1 MKFRKTRSR
10 SARRSARKTRRERKS
25 QHQRKRKTQHQR
37 KCKSRQQ
44 RGGSIFYD
52 NRVIPDDAY
61 VTEQTDPSSTPVL
74 IQKSE
79 LKQIEETI

>member
-37 KCKSRQQ
+37 
-44 RGGSIFYD
+44 GGSIFYD

-74 IQKSE
+74 IEKSE

>member
-10 SARRSARKTRRERKS
+10 SARRSARKTRNQRQR
-25 QHQRKRKTQHQR
+25 QRKRKT
-37 KCKSRQQ
+37 Q

-61 VTEQTDPSSTPVL
+61 VTEQTDPSSTDVL
-74 IQKSE
+74 IKKSE
-79 LKQIEETI
+79 LKEIQETI

>member
-10 SARRSARKTRRERKS
+10 SARRSARKTRRERKT
-25 QHQRKRKTQHQR
+25 QHQRKRKSQR
-37 KCKSRQQ
+37 KSQ

-74 IQKSE
+74 IEKSE
-79 LKQIEETI
+79 LKEIQETI

>member
-25 QHQRKRKTQHQR
+25 QRKSQRKSNQK
-37 KCKSRQQ
+37 
-44 RGGSIFYD
+44 GGSIFYD

-61 VTEQTDPSSTPVL
+61 VTEQIDPSSTDVL
-74 IQKSE
+74 IKKSE
-79 LKQIEETI
+79 LKEIQETI